1 MNSVIG
7 AIDRAFVH
15 IHPISDEID
24 SSNAIGS
31 PVEIAPRERR
41 DNRGRV
47 EIGTRKGMADVM
59 IGVEETNTK
68 KAEIGLALSAII
80 PISHSER
87 SVTAVK
93 QISPVMARA
102 SLRENLTEVEIIPKN
117 LEIGL
122 ALSVTTRTFLLE
134 ISAIDVKHIDPVLE
148 INLHP
153 EVDGI
158 KIVLLDPKE
167 DPRTRKGKVT
177 WQR

>member
-1 MNSVIG
+1 M
-7 AIDRAFVH
+7 
-15 IHPISDEID
+15 
-24 SSNAIGS
+24 
-31 PVEIAPRERR
+31 
-41 DNRGRV
+41 
-47 EIGTRKGMADVM
+47 
-59 IGVEETNTK
+59 
-68 KAEIGLALSAII
+68 
-80 PISHSER
+80 
-87 SVTAVK
+87 K

-158 KIVLLDPKE
+158 KIVVLDPKE